1 MTLDTPLI
9 ADPDL
14 LSSNLGGEEVLLSL
28 DTGVYYGL
36 NEVGAQIWS
45 LLREPQTPVDIC
57 DHLEPEYDVDRAT
70 LERDVLQLLE
80 EMEEEGLVEI
90 APETESRSVDA

>member
-1 MTLDTPLI
+1 MTLDTPFI

-36 NEVGAQIWS
+36 NEVGAHIWG
-45 LLREPQTPVDIC
+45 LLREAQTPAEIC
-57 DHLEPEYDVDRAT
+57 DRLQPDYDVDRAT

-80 EMEEEGLVEI
+80 EMEVEGLVQVAE
-90 APETESRSVDA
+90 PTEHTS